1 VAGESLPHLN
11 AARIGMMVTAAEI
24 LCTWDHTNP
33 IHEKIARPIHAAL
46 PHRTTAKPV
55 VRSPCSRSSVRKRA
69 AAIQ

>member
-1 VAGESLPHLN
+1 
-11 AARIGMMVTAAEI
+11 MVTAAEI